1 MNIEDM
7 KKGYTWFAFLFRSV
21 ALQGN
26 VFLHISLLKIM
37 KSDRWY
43 ILIILTFLIWGTQH
57 PCLKLLS
64 DELPPLLINLVR
76 FSMILLV
83 LLPFVAAQK
92 IVSTKRDVLKMAA
105 LGLLG
110 IALYGFLVVSGL
122 RRSTSINGSI
132 LLNTH
137 PLIAAI
143 VAPYLVKETFHL
155 RGVFGII
162 TGFAGMM
169 LVILQ
174 GFQFQSVVDIRYLGG
189 NLLLFLAAI
198 CLALYAVCSK
208 FLVPR
213 YGSLVTTF
221 YAVLAG
227 TVVLLAG
234 AGVSGEIFQIGAL
247 SRKHLLLLVYVAVM
261 TTALTWVVWFKA
273 IQKLGVFKAEP
284 LFFLLPVSGMLSARI
299 FLGEQLSGISV
310 VGIIFILTG
319 IYMVQKEA
327 RIRKQDSL
335 DVAETADEQTGLLES
350 EFHQLQEGR

>member
-1 MNIEDM
+1 M
-7 KKGYTWFAFLFRSV
+7 KF
-21 ALQGN
+21 
-26 VFLHISLLKIM
+26 
-37 KSDRWY
+37 DRWY
-43 ILIILTFLIWGTQH
+43 ALIIITFLIWGTQH

-76 FSMILLV
+76 FSMTLLV
-83 LLPFVAAQK
+83 LIPFVAVQK
-92 IVSTKRDVLKMAA
+92 MMPSKKDLLKMAG
-105 LGLLG
+105 LGVLG

-137 PLIAAI
+137 PLVAAI
-143 VAPYLVKETFHL
+143 VAPYLVKETFHI
-155 RGVFGII
+155 RGILGIA
-162 TGFAGMM
+162 TGFVGMM

-174 GFQFQSVVDIRYLGG
+174 GLSFQSVLETRYLGG

-227 TVVLLAG
+227 TVILFAVAG
-234 AGVSGEIFQIGAL
+234 ASGEL
-247 SRKHLLLLVYVAVM
+247 SQWNSIAPKHLLLLAYVAIM
-261 TTALTWVVWFKA
+261 TTALTWVMWFKA

-284 LFFLLPVSGMLSARI
+284 FFFLLPISGMISARI
-299 FLGEQLSGISV
+299 FLGEHISGISI
-310 VGIIFILTG
+310 VGIFCILTG
-319 IYMVQKEA
+319 IYMVQKEV
-327 RIRKQDSL
+327 RLRKQDTRNAGKNQNKQEIMLMS
-335 DVAETADEQTGLLES
+335 GS
-350 EFHQLQEGR
+350 HQFQERS